1 MAANKILTI
10 GLTGSN
16 SFLGSSLANKLVS
29 DGNQIISL
37 DSIVH
42 PDKAET
48 DIEFPNSL
56 DWILHFGAT
65 KSIEA
70 SFKNPCE
77 IYRRNLHSTIKALE
91 IALLKNARLLYMS
104 SYVYGKAQYLPID
117 ENHPTSVRNPY
128 MGSKLLGEQLCG
140 QFHQIMNLSVIILR
154 GFTLYGPCQKG
165 DQLIPSIIES
175 IEVKQQVVLKDPIPR
190 RDYLH
195 VADFIRLI
203 LLILQSDFS
212 GHDIYNIGGGKAYSN
227 LEVAEMAISLAG
239 NPVAL
244 KVERVRRR
252 NDVLECCADI
262 SKIKKDYCWEPEVD
276 LHSGLLDC
284 LSC

>member
-1 MAANKILTI
+1 MAENKILTI

-16 SFLGSSLANKLVS
+16 SFLGSSLANKLAS
-29 DGNQIISL
+29 DGNYIISL

-42 PDKAET
+42 PDKAEA
-48 DIEFPNSL
+48 DIELPDSL
-56 DWILHFGAT
+56 DWVLHFGAT

-140 QFHQIMNLSVIILR
+140 HFHQIMNLSVIILR

-175 IEVKQQVVLKDPIPR
+175 IKTQRPILVKDPIPK
-190 RDYLH
+190 RDYLY
-195 VADFIRLI
+195 VDDFTRLI
-203 LLILQSDFS
+203 DLIIQSDFS
-212 GHDIYNIGGGKAYSN
+212 GFEIYNLGGGKLYSN
-227 LEVAEMAISLAG
+227 LEVAEMANRLTEH
-239 NPVAL
+239 PVPL
-244 KVERVRRR
+244 HTEGTRRK
-252 NDVLECCADI
+252 NDVLECCANLT
-262 SKIKKDYCWEPEVD
+262 KIKKDFCWEPEVD